1 MKRALKKK
9 RFPTC
14 FSQVRNRSFFSSLFP
29 TLAESLECNI
39 HLYNKSTWSG
49 NCHRAIAIFLIQQV
63 VYHKLESNLF
73 RGFYSKTHVNG
84 GIVRIAFFQ

>member
-1 MKRALKKK
+1 MKRALKKQTVSHLFFTGEK
-9 RFPTC
+9 PF
-14 FSQVRNRSFFSSLFP
+14 VFSSLFP

-73 RGFYSKTHVNG
+73 RGFYSKTQSTV
-84 GIVRIAFFQ
+84 A